1 MADTTPGRDGF
12 EDDRPRGAVHLP
24 NLGGNRTWNPTDEL
38 RVGVTSP
45 DRLGDFLGPE
55 KAEPTAS
62 QDVGHCNVV
71 TYIGSPAIRRIQDNI
86 VIVGLPDAAAK
97 ESRDRVVTALI
108 DFGLQVIPIHHL
120 REATSFL
127 EGQTTINPATV
138 DVAALFEGKDDEGM
152 DFAEVNGQE
161 NVKRAIEIAAA
172 GEPPHLEAAPRRAKA
187 A

>member
-1 MADTTPGRDGF
+1 MTLMKTVKCCKYD
-12 EDDRPRGAVHLP
+12 
-24 NLGGNRTWNPTDEL
+24 
-38 RVGVTSP
+38 
-45 DRLGDFLGPE
+45 
-55 KAEPTAS
+55 
-62 QDVGHCNVV
+62 
-71 TYIGSPAIRRIQDNI
+71 TYIGSASMGRIQDNI